1 MDLLVVLDFDVEFVD
16 SPHGQC
22 NEEVDQEN
30 ETQCGEEVS
39 IHQQTVLIGQ
49 SWGGWETERE
59 KKLPA
64 ALYYITFLHIDFA
77 KTLELGPEGYS
88 K

>member
-49 SWGGWETERE
+49 SWETERE
-59 KKLPA
+59 KKFTSWYNFRNVA
-64 ALYYITFLHIDFA
+64 V
-77 KTLELGPEGYS
+77 
-88 K
+88 